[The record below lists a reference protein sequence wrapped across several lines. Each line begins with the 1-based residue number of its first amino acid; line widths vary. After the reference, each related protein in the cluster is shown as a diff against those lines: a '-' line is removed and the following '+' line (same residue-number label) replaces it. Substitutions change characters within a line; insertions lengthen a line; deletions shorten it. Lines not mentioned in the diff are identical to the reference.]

1 MTLEEAGVYSLHISV
16 FDLAGNEKT
25 GRALFFYDDKSVV
38 SLHGSDKIKC
48 TTASKKTNYKWV
60 VMDTNKVKIDWTN
73 RFMNTRH
80 NASHWLYNVLDMA
93 EGAAPIYDELYGNR
107 TNASI
112 PNINGKSIS
121 KTKLVLF
128 TIDIV
133 KQQKF
138 GSSKM

>member
-16 FDLAGNEKT
+16 FDLAENEKT

-48 TTASKKTNYKWV
+48 TTASNKTNYKWV
-60 VMDTNKVKIDWTN
+60 VMDTNRVKIDWTN

-93 EGAAPIYDELYGNR
+93 EGAAPIYDDLYGNR
-107 TNASI
+107 TSALM
-112 PNINGKSIS
+112 PNINGKIFLKQS
-121 KTKLVLF
+121 LF
-128 TIDIV
+128 YL
-133 KQQKF
+133 Q
-138 GSSKM
+138 